1 MFTKKADFTIIL
13 LVQNIEY
20 CLRLQPTMDNSKP
33 KQAKVNGSSKCRK
46 TEAEHAKLKHD
57 YEERIKELNCL
68 YGFSK
73 LVETTKFSLEEI
85 LQRTNDLLPAA
96 WQYPEITCSRII
108 LGKKKYTTKNFKQS
122 KWKQQS
128 LIRAQ
133 GKKTGLVEIYYLEEK
148 PTIAEGPF
156 LIEEQNLLDA
166 IAERLGQIIE
176 RKRAETSLNKSEK
189 KNLTLLAEMKR
200 RQSDVSALLKAS
212 GAVLRNREFKV
223 SARAVF
229 DACKDI
235 IGATAGYV
243 ALLSDDGKDNIV
255 LFLEA
260 GGQQC
265 TVDPS
270 LPMPIRGLRAQT
282 YLTGKAAIEN
292 NFPKCQYKK
301 FLPGGHV
308 NLKNVL
314 FAPLVVDS
322 KTVGTIGLA
331 NKPEGFSDHDAQ
343 MAIAFGEIA
352 SMALINSNM
361 LEMLEENEKRLK
373 VYSEDLERLV
383 DERTRQLKESERF
396 VAIGQTAGMVGHDI
410 RNPLQG
416 ILSDVYLVK
425 SDLSL
430 MQDSSEKNNI
440 QESLTEMEKNIEY
453 INKIVADL
461 QDFARPLR
469 PIVQDMDLDSVID
482 EVLLKSPIPENIE
495 ISSQVNE
502 GAKRIVADPVLLT
515 RVLTNLITNAV
526 QAMPEGGKL
535 SVNAYRER
543 ENVVVSVED
552 TGAGIP
558 EEVKP
563 KLFTP
568 LFTTKSKGQGFGLAA
583 VKRLIESLGGSVR
596 FESEKGKGTKF
607 ILSLPQGCAN

>member
-1 MFTKKADFTIIL
+1 
-13 LVQNIEY
+13 
-20 CLRLQPTMDNSKP
+20 MDKSKT
-33 KQAKVNGSSKCRK
+33 KQAKVNVPFKCRK
-46 TEAEHAKLKHD
+46 TETENSKLEHD
-57 YEERIKELNCL
+57 YEERVKELNCI
-68 YGFSK
+68 YRFSK
-73 LVETTKFSLEEI
+73 LVETPNFSLEDI
-85 LQRTNDLLPAA
+85 LQRTNDLLPSA

-108 LGKKKYTTKNFKQS
+108 LGKKEYKTKNFKQS

-128 LIRAQ
+128 PIKVN
-133 GKKTGLVEIYYLEEK
+133 GKEKGFVEVYYLEEK
-148 PTIAEGPF
+148 PAIAEGSF
-156 LIEEQNLLDA
+156 LIEERNLLDA
-166 IAERLGQIIE
+166 FAERLGRIIE
-176 RKRAETSLNKSEK
+176 RKRAELSLSKSEK
-189 KNLTLLAEMKR
+189 KNQLLLAEMKR

-212 GAVLRNREFKV
+212 GIVLRNREFRV

-229 DACKDI
+229 DSCKEL

-270 LPMPIRGLRAQT
+270 LPMPIRGLRAET
-282 YLTGKAAIEN
+282 YLTGKTAIEN
-292 NFPKCQYKK
+292 DFPKCQYNK

-343 MAIAFGEIA
+343 MAMAFGEIA

-361 LEMLEENEKRLK
+361 LEMLEENERRLK
-373 VYSEDLERLV
+373 VYNENLERLV

-416 ILSDVYLVK
+416 ILSDVYLIK
-425 SDLSL
+425 EDLAL
-430 MQDSSEKNNI
+430 TPDSSEKKNI
-440 QESLTEMEKNIEY
+440 QESLAEIEKNIEY

-469 PIVQDMDLDSVID
+469 PTFQDTELDSIID
-482 EVLLKSPIPENIE
+482 ELILKSPIPENIE
-495 ISSQVNE
+495 VSSHVSDI
-502 GAKRIVADPVLLT
+502 AKRVVADPVLLT
-515 RVLTNLITNAV
+515 RVLSNLINNAV
-526 QAMPEGGKL
+526 QAMPKGGRL
-535 SVNAYRER
+535 SIDAYCEKDDI
-543 ENVVVSVED
+543 VVCVED
-552 TGAGIP
+552 TGTGIS

-583 VKRLIESLGGSVR
+583 VKRLIESLGGNVE
-596 FESEKGKGTKF
+596 FESQEGKGAKF
-607 ILSLPQGCAN
+607 ILRLPQSKETLV